1 MTYFLND
8 RRSHSILLVFC
19 SRLQKMTTQISPES
33 TVHMRSRNMDARN
46 KAMEAESG
54 EQDYEPL
61 SKRSRLNLDGQ
72 EASSSS
78 KLSNESRDTG
88 KYF

>member
-1 MTYFLND
+1 MAYFLSD
-8 RRSHSILLVFC
+8 RYSHSIFLVFY
-19 SRLQKMTTQISPES
+19 SRLQKTTTQISPES
-33 TVHMRSRNMDARN
+33 TVHMRSCNMDARN
-46 KAMEAESG
+46 RAMEPESG

-78 KLSNESRDTG
+78 KLSNESLDTG